1 MVLRVAP
8 VCVATKKNRK
18 LWETAVSYRWQKML
32 VKKVEN
38 MGKIN
43 VTEIGR
49 DFNTFGGS

>member
-8 VCVATKKNRK
+8 VCVASKQKKKK
-18 LWETAVSYRWQKML
+18 LWGTAVSFRWQKML

-38 MGKIN
+38 MGQIN

-49 DFNTFGGS
+49 DF